1 MLNSTLTLIDTV
13 NEALS
18 LVGLN
23 PVVTSTDNHDSRV
36 MIGLLKQAALEVQG
50 MANWAE
56 LLNTEYLT
64 EFSVKYNTF
73 GHLGWYFSSQPKVH
87 RVFYA
92 PDMSPL
98 CYKKPENFTQYVG
111 EPEQVGFDSDVLSFD
126 STTKYLDADDYGNI
140 ANFYTISGMSILLG
154 QPTRRALDY
163 VVEYTTTISVPNQE
177 MGVYNCTDELVMI
190 IILCA
195 AANYASVYLPARKKS
210 NSPSSGLYRMY
221 IKQAQ
226 LYRSRQTNRQGTTL

>member
-56 LLNTEYLT
+56 LLITEYLT
-64 EFSVKYNTF
+64 EFSVKYNTL
-73 GHLGWYFSSQPKVH
+73 GHLGWHFKSQPKVH

-98 CYKKPENFTQYVG
+98 CYKKPENFTQYLND
-111 EPEQVGFDSDVLSFD
+111 PEQVGFDSTLLTFD
-126 STTKYLDADDYGNI
+126 STTKLLDADDYGNI
-140 ANFYTISGMSILLG
+140 ATAYTIMGLSLLLC
-154 QPTRRALDY
+154 QPTRRAVDY
-163 VVEYTTTISVPNQE
+163 AVEYTTTISVPDEE
-177 MGVYNCTDELVMI
+177 MGTYNCTDELVRI
-190 IILCA
+190 VVLCA
-195 AANYASVYLPARKKS
+195 ATNYASVYLPARKGYS
-210 NSPSSGLYRMY
+210 SPAAGLYRMY
-221 IKQAQ
+221 IKQIQ
-226 LYRSRQTNRQGTTL
+226 LYRSRQTNKQGTTL